1 MKNVNPMDRKKR
13 GVALIIS
20 VGVLALVAMIATSFA
35 INMQMEYR
43 AAANFYN
50 YSIASE
56 IAEGATQIPIADIRN
71 WVQTVKYQTVLDNI
85 KNNYSAPPEVVIA
98 GTSNT
103 YQVTV
108 QREDATADGTLELI
122 NVNTMDETD
131 YPWIDRLKDAGISY
145 DDIAR
150 IIDYRDEDSNNLAN
164 LLTKTAV
171 GAHVGLWVQP
181 VDGGESYPT
190 NAKNAPYATL
200 EEVKLALNDEAK
212 YNKIK
217 DIITISSPIIR
228 GGLIGKYYSSRPTF
242 DSSTILNVAN
252 FRGKVVELGRRCQ
265 SWGPGNTFPGADG
278 SWWGWSEA
286 HDAEWQGGY
295 IAVDWDVGAGLEQFG
310 VVFTGYLYVPQ
321 ASINQNIQFWV
332 TSRDGARFFI
342 DGNQITATWTTVSS
356 NNEQNGN
363 MTLTRAGWHPIRIE
377 YYNEANENVLFVEW
391 NALGSRNYIPA
402 ENFGY
407 CPTSFYGKIYDYT
420 AKKFIM
426 EDGLAPTTAGNQYDQ
441 AGVVRITATGRVY
454 RPDGTTLLAQKQVV
468 STVRIFGTWT
478 QTTKPEF
485 SAAWNTDYYFPGNS
499 SGGSGYSAGQIRNVN
514 WMDSCPT
521 DEDQYD
527 GNTHKMHW
535 EGNYTTVPDSLK
547 LGFWCNF
554 DEDVG
559 YSFIMLRGDIFTA
572 QNGVDSYLPDTLW
585 DSCSFNEMA
594 AREGAVDS
602 SGLNS
607 TYCLKLDAKGNSGGF
622 LPEERTAAIN
632 GYYYFPVPDQSG
644 HDDMF
649 VRSYIQ
655 DKGQYYTGSIY
666 WDYADTWRDES
677 MNTPVVQPPIGPAL
691 ATSVPPAVPAAPFSA
706 TYLIA
711 KCPPYTHTGQAHTYP
726 DYHVL
731 LKDNDTDF
739 FWGGGIEEFWVRD
752 NSPKFNNFSVPYSK
766 DITTGKTN
774 PHVLAEIWQNTTLC
788 GFGYSYVTDN
798 GAVTNATGFTAG
810 SFNTMNVPSDLA
822 TDPLPPNDPEVVKFS
837 CRNTYSY
844 SLADDWDQ
852 PFLDKITAAN
862 GYFWGCSSELVGIID
877 DVRVIYPSGFLAS
890 TPFPAKSSDDNA
902 NIAWGAVS
910 WHSDEPSGTSVAVG
924 IRAADSLSRDD
935 TGWQMEAN
943 NALLSGFSGRN
954 IQYKVT
960 LSTANLASC
969 RLDTT
974 AAGYPAASSTPVFRD
989 ITVTYLPPVEFLYRH
1004 Y

>member
-342 DGNQITATWTTVSS
+342 D
-356 NNEQNGN
+356 
-363 MTLTRAGWHPIRIE
+363 
-377 YYNEANENVLFVEW
+377 
-391 NALGSRNYIPA
+391 
-402 ENFGY
+402 
-407 CPTSFYGKIYDYT
+407 
-420 AKKFIM
+420 
-426 EDGLAPTTAGNQYDQ
+426 
-441 AGVVRITATGRVY
+441 
-454 RPDGTTLLAQKQVV
+454 
-468 STVRIFGTWT
+468 
-478 QTTKPEF
+478 
-485 SAAWNTDYYFPGNS
+485 
-499 SGGSGYSAGQIRNVN
+499 
-514 WMDSCPT
+514 
-521 DEDQYD
+521 
-527 GNTHKMHW
+527 
-535 EGNYTTVPDSLK
+535 
-547 LGFWCNF
+547 
-554 DEDVG
+554 
-559 YSFIMLRGDIFTA
+559 
-572 QNGVDSYLPDTLW
+572 
-585 DSCSFNEMA
+585 
-594 AREGAVDS
+594 
-602 SGLNS
+602 
-607 TYCLKLDAKGNSGGF
+607 
-622 LPEERTAAIN
+622 
-632 GYYYFPVPDQSG
+632 
-644 HDDMF
+644 
-649 VRSYIQ
+649 
-655 DKGQYYTGSIY
+655 
-666 WDYADTWRDES
+666 
-677 MNTPVVQPPIGPAL
+677 
-691 ATSVPPAVPAAPFSA
+691 
-706 TYLIA
+706 
-711 KCPPYTHTGQAHTYP
+711 
-726 DYHVL
+726 
-731 LKDNDTDF
+731 
-739 FWGGGIEEFWVRD
+739 
-752 NSPKFNNFSVPYSK
+752 
-766 DITTGKTN
+766 
-774 PHVLAEIWQNTTLC
+774 
-788 GFGYSYVTDN
+788 
-798 GAVTNATGFTAG
+798 
-810 SFNTMNVPSDLA
+810 
-822 TDPLPPNDPEVVKFS
+822 
-837 CRNTYSY
+837 
-844 SLADDWDQ
+844 
-852 PFLDKITAAN
+852 
-862 GYFWGCSSELVGIID
+862 
-877 DVRVIYPSGFLAS
+877 
-890 TPFPAKSSDDNA
+890 
-902 NIAWGAVS
+902 
-910 WHSDEPSGTSVAVG
+910 
-924 IRAADSLSRDD
+924 
-935 TGWQMEAN
+935 
-943 NALLSGFSGRN
+943 
-954 IQYKVT
+954 
-960 LSTANLASC
+960 
-969 RLDTT
+969 
-974 AAGYPAASSTPVFRD
+974 
-989 ITVTYLPPVEFLYRH
+989 
-1004 Y
+1004 